1 MTTKARSRAGP
12 FINMAKKNAILPIYV
27 IAGKAS
33 ALAKKQLHD
42 LLDRLIAPEQRPMGL
57 LTTDAKA
64 SITQVLD
71 ELRTAPFL
79 TERRVVVITDA
90 DEFVTRHRSL
100 LEAYFDSP
108 SPTGV
113 LVLIVASF
121 PATTKLAKKLK
132 QVGELISVAAPK
144 PWHLPAHL
152 IQYTKDS
159 FGKTLARDAAQLLVD
174 LTGDDL
180 AQLYGEVDKLAL
192 FVDQKKTIGTQ
203 DVESLVGHNRVF
215 GAFEVIDAMVA
226 GQTGQALKRLRNMFA
241 EDKNAQYTVV
251 GAFAFHF
258 RRMFSAKALL
268 TQGRSIPDV
277 TKALRIW
284 GKTDQFF
291 AQVKRLSLE
300 QIGLQLQR
308 LAEID
313 YQIKTGQTRPPVAIE
328 RLVLGMS

>member
-1 MTTKARSRAGP
+1 
-12 FINMAKKNAILPIYV
+12 MAKKSSILPIYV
-27 IAGKAS
+27 IAGKES
-33 ALAKKQLHD
+33 SLAKKSLRE
-42 LLDRLIAPEQRPMGL
+42 LLDKLIEPEQRPMGL

-79 TERRVVVITDA
+79 TDRRVVAIADA
-90 DEFVTRHRSL
+90 DEFVTKNRAH
-100 LEAYFDSP
+100 LEKYFANP
-108 SPTGV
+108 CATGV
-113 LVLIVASF
+113 LVLVVNSF
-121 PATTKLAKKLK
+121 PASTKLAKKLK
-132 QVGELISVAAPK
+132 QVGELISVEAPK

-152 IQYTKDS
+152 TQYVKDT
-159 FGKTLARDAAQLLVD
+159 FGKVLARDAAQLLVD

-180 AQLYGEVDKLAL
+180 ARLYSEADKLVL
-192 FVDQKKTIGTQ
+192 FVDEKQSITTL

-215 GAFEVIDAMVA
+215 GAFEVIDAMVVGNA
-226 GQTGQALKRLRNMFA
+226 GEALKRLRNMFA
-241 EDKNAQYTVV
+241 EDKNAQFTVV

-268 TQGRSIPDV
+268 TKGRSVPDV

-284 GKTDQFF
+284 GKKDQFF

-328 RLVLGMS
+328 QLVLGMSRR